1 MPLDKNLID
10 KFINVTSKA
19 AFAASKFVGKNDKIS
34 ADKAAV
40 DVMRSEINKIDIKGK
55 VVIGEGELDEA
66 PMLYI
71 GEELGTKKGIA
82 IDIAVDPVEG
92 TNFVAKNLPGGIS
105 VLAISEKGNLLNAPE
120 TYMNKIAVGNDV
132 EKSAIDIDYDLKK
145 NLSNLAD
152 CKNKKISDLTVCLLD
167 RPRHL
172 EIINTLDDLNINK
185 KLITDGDVT
194 GALLVTDKRFN
205 VDMFIGI
212 GGGPEGVIAASALDA
227 YGCFFQGR
235 FLFTENND
243 IKRAESM
250 GIKDLKK
257 KYEINEIVSGD
268 SIFVATG
275 ITDGD
280 LTKGIKIN
288 KNKFISQ
295 TLITHKSSNTREIR
309 INESEI
315 F

>member
-1 MPLDKNLID
+1 MSLEISFID
-10 KFINVTSKA
+10 LFESVTSKA

-40 DVMRSEINKIDIKGK
+40 DVMRSEINKLDIKGK

-92 TNFVAKNLPGGIS
+92 TNLVAKNLPGGIS
-105 VLAISEKGNLLNAPE
+105 VLAISEKGNLFNAPE

-132 EKSAIDIDYDLKK
+132 EKGAIDIDYDLKK

-172 EIINTLDDLNINK
+172 KIINTLDDLNINK

-243 IKRAESM
+243 IKRAKSM

>member
-1 MPLDKNLID
+1 
-10 KFINVTSKA
+10 
-19 AFAASKFVGKNDKIS
+19 
-34 ADKAAV
+34 
-40 DVMRSEINKIDIKGK
+40 
-55 VVIGEGELDEA
+55 
-66 PMLYI
+66 
-71 GEELGTKKGIA
+71 
-82 IDIAVDPVEG
+82 
-92 TNFVAKNLPGGIS
+92 
-105 VLAISEKGNLLNAPE
+105 
-120 TYMNKIAVGNDV
+120 MNKIAVGNDV

-243 IKRAESM
+243 IKRAKSM
-250 GIKDLKK
+250 GIKDLNK
-257 KYEINEIVSGD
+257 KYEINEIVLGD

-280 LTKGIKIN
+280 LIKGIKIN

-295 TLITHKSSNTREIR
+295 TFITHKNSNTKEIR

>member
-1 MPLDKNLID
+1 MSLEISFID
-10 KFINVTSKA
+10 LFESVTSKA

-40 DVMRSEINKIDIKGK
+40 DVMRSEINKLDIKGK

-92 TNFVAKNLPGGIS
+92 TNLVAKNLPGGIS
-105 VLAISEKGNLLNAPE
+105 VLAISEKGNLFNAPE

-132 EKSAIDIDYDLKK
+132 EKGAIDIDYDLKK

-243 IKRAESM
+243 IKKAKSM
-250 GIKDLKK
+250 GIKDLNK
-257 KYEINEIVSGD
+257 KYEIIEIVSGD

-295 TLITHKSSNTREIR
+295 TFITHKSSNTKEIR
-309 INESEI
+309 TNQSET

>member
-1 MPLDKNLID
+1 MTLEISFID
-10 KFINVTSKA
+10 LFSAVTSKA

-40 DVMRSEINKIDIKGK
+40 DVMRSEINKLDIKGK

-92 TNFVAKNLPGGIS
+92 TNLVAKNLPGGIS
-105 VLAISEKGNLLNAPE
+105 VLAITEKGNLFNAPE

-132 EKSAIDIDYDLKK
+132 EKGAIDIDYDLKK

-172 EIINTLDDLNINK
+172 KIINTLDDLNINK

-243 IKRAESM
+243 IKRAKSM
-250 GIKDLKK
+250 GIKDLNK

-295 TLITHKSSNTREIR
+295 TFITHKSSNTKEIR

>member
-1 MPLDKNLID
+1 MSLEISFID
-10 KFINVTSKA
+10 LFESVTSKA

-40 DVMRSEINKIDIKGK
+40 DVMRSEINKLDIKGK

-194 GALLVTDKRFN
+194 GALLVTDKKFN

-243 IKRAESM
+243 IKRAKSM
-250 GIKDLKK
+250 GIKDLNK
-257 KYEINEIVSGD
+257 KYEINEIVLGD

-280 LTKGIKIN
+280 LIKGIKIN

-295 TLITHKSSNTREIR
+295 TFITHKNSNTKEIR

>member
-1 MPLDKNLID
+1 MTLETSFID
-10 KFINVTSKA
+10 LFSAVTSKA

-40 DVMRSEINKIDIKGK
+40 DVMRSEINKLDIKGK

-92 TNFVAKNLPGGIS
+92 TNLVAKNLPGGIS
-105 VLAISEKGNLLNAPE
+105 VLAITEKGNLFNAPE

-280 LTKGIKIN
+280 LTKGIKI
-288 KNKFISQ
+288 S
-295 TLITHKSSNTREIR
+295 LSHKLL
-309 INESEI
+309 
-315 F
+315 

>member
-1 MPLDKNLID
+1 MSLEISFID
-10 KFINVTSKA
+10 LFASVTSKA

-40 DVMRSEINKIDIKGK
+40 DVMRSEINKLDIKGK

-92 TNFVAKNLPGGIS
+92 TNLVAKNLPGGIS
-105 VLAISEKGNLLNAPE
+105 VLAISEKGNLFNAPE

-243 IKRAESM
+243 IKRAKSM
-250 GIKDLKK
+250 GIKDLNK
-257 KYEINEIVSGD
+257 KYEINELVLGD

-280 LTKGIKIN
+280 LIKGIKIN

-295 TLITHKSSNTREIR
+295 TFITHKSSNTKEIR

>member
-1 MPLDKNLID
+1 MSLEISFID
-10 KFINVTSKA
+10 LFESVTSKA

-40 DVMRSEINKIDIKGK
+40 DVMRSEINKLDIKGK

-243 IKRAESM
+243 IKRAKSM
-250 GIKDLKK
+250 GIKDLNK
-257 KYEINEIVSGD
+257 KYEINEIVLGD

-280 LTKGIKIN
+280 LIKGIKIN

-295 TLITHKSSNTREIR
+295 TFITHKNSNTKEIR